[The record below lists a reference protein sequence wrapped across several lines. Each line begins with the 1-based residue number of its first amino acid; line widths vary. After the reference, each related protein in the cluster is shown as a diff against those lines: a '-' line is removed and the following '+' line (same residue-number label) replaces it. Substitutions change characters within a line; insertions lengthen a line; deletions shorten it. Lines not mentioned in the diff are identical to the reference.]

1 MIGRIAMMIV
11 TVNVIMFCMD
21 VYWGERLS
29 ALKDFNVVGA
39 WVVLMLYDRMV
50 RKMKCNSQDLF

>member
-29 ALKDFNVVGA
+29 ALKDLNVIAA
-39 WVVLMLYDRMV
+39 WVVVMLLDR
-50 RKMKCNSQDLF
+50 KANK

>member
-29 ALKDFNVVGA
+29 ALKDLNVIAA
-39 WVVLMLYDRMV
+39 WVVVMLLDRNV
-50 RKMKCNSQDLF
+50 RKMKGGGR